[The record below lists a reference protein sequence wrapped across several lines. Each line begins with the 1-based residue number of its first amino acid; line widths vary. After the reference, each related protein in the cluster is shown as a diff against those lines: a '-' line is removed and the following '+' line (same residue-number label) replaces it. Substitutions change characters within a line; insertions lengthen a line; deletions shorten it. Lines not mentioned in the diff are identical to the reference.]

1 MKKFKLMALVAALG
15 MGTLASCGDRT
26 MVETVESNLDL
37 TQIIFLGVLFAIPII
52 AIILSIF
59 EKDDDRHFTDHV

>member
-1 MKKFKLMALVAALG
+1 M
-15 MGTLASCGDRT
+15 D
-26 MVETVESNLDL
+26 
-37 TQIIFLGVLFAIPII
+37 IFLGVLFAIPII